1 MERLTSLLWIAA
13 LLFSFAAC
21 KDERFA
27 TPELTLQHYVEV
39 RHMATIPEIE
49 NCLKCFTTKTKEWWD
64 HNYVAACQAKMGAFN
79 SLCSAT
85 RINESN
91 IWSALIEPAGPST
104 AQVDSSN
111 INETDGSAVLVVQGK
126 KIYFLREGGNWKID
140 GLFGA
145 DDELKAN
152 YPQLKTERNH

>member
-1 MERLTSLLWIAA
+1 
-13 LLFSFAAC
+13 
-21 KDERFA
+21 
-27 TPELTLQHYVEV
+27 
-39 RHMATIPEIE
+39 
-49 NCLKCFTTKTKEWWD
+49 
-64 HNYVAACQAKMGAFN
+64 MGAFN